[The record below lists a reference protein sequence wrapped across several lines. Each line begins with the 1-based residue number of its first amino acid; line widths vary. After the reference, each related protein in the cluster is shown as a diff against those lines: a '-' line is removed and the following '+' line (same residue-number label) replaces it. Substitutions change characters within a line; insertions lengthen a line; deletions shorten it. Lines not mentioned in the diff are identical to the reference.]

1 MIGSRRKVESIYE
14 RLLTNGVPLEQLKRV
29 YAPIGL
35 EIDAVTPEEIAVS
48 IAAQLIRRRRGSK
61 DISRDKSE
69 VMYSFFHKNNV
80 LS

>member
-1 MIGSRRKVESIYE
+1 
-14 RLLTNGVPLEQLKRV
+14 V

-61 DISRDKSE
+61 DLSRDKSE